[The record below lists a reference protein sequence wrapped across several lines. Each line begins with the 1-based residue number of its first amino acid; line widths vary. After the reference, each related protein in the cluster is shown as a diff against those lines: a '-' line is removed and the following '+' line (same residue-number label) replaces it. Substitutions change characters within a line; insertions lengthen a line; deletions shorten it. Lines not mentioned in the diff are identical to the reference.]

1 MFVYEFSLIPF
12 TKVLCTVGAL
22 CRGSW
27 RRRRLRESFYLL
39 SPFTKLS
46 LCLSLLPPQAVPLP
60 RQMEAT
66 TYQRFGLRFGLTYLT
81 GFACHPEPVEGS
93 KRFIRVI
100 GLV

>member
-1 MFVYEFSLIPF
+1 MYRVVKGVDAGLQPVYFIPSLRNH
-12 TKVLCTVGAL
+12 L
-22 CRGSW
+22 W
-27 RRRRLRESFYLL
+27 W
-39 SPFTKLS
+39 
-46 LCLSLLPPQAVPLP
+46 LP

-93 KRFIRVI
+93 NRFIRVI